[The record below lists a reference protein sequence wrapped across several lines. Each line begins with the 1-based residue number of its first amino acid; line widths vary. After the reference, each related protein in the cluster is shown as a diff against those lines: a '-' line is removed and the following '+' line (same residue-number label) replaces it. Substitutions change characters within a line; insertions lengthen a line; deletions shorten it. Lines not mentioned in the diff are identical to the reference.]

1 MPSCNRKDIFDNM
14 ALLSGDDLRKQ
25 ESLLLPVRSTK
36 YQVYENNKLPFR
48 GNVQQLCR
56 KL

>member
-14 ALLSGDDLRKQ
+14 ALLSRDDLKKQ
-25 ESLLLPVRSTK
+25 ESLLLPVRSSK

-48 GNVQQLCR
+48 GNV
-56 KL
+56 